1 MAKKYVYLFGGRATK
16 AEGNAD
22 MKAVLGGKGANLAE
36 MTNLGIPVPPGF
48 TISTDMCTVYYE
60 TKGLPKDLKT
70 QVKDA
75 IKKDIHK
82 FSMIPDLTAEIFA
95 VNSSGGA
102 MKYKLLGL

>member
-1 MAKKYVYLFGGRATK
+1 MAKKYVYLFGGRGTK

-60 TKGLPKDLKT
+60 THGLPKDLKT
-70 QVKDA
+70 QVKEA
-75 IKKDIHK
+75 IKKVERAMGLGFGDTEA
-82 FSMIPDLTAEIFA
+82 PLLFA
-95 VNSSGGA
+95 QAPGHPCRA
-102 MKYKLLGL
+102 

>member
-75 IKKDIHK
+75 IKKVER
-82 FSMIPDLTAEIFA
+82 SMGWVLAIQKLH
-95 VNSSGGA
+95 SSFPFVPGHGRPCRA
-102 MKYKLLGL
+102 